1 VKTRIWKIYR
11 RHGKIIWQTLK
22 FWLTFADYKASL
34 KLKQFAFGK
43 KIKKRFHKMIKK
55 ISALFVFCAFLL
67 NGIGTTF
74 AAPVTEKSNG
84 QTAQLAA
91 LLPASDGAMT
101 LNMRRLLSEGLPQA
115 LSANQLMLGKVLGEI
130 DKIKNETGLDLRQ
143 FEQIAVGV
151 SGKQLAK
158 GMTFEPV
165 FLARGTFN
173 AGALLALAKVA
184 AKGKYREEKIG
195 ERTVYVFT
203 PKDMVQTQ
211 VKTAPMPNKPM
222 PNKTVNQS
230 SVFEKAIDKM
240 FKSLSS
246 ELAVTAFD
254 SNTLAI
260 GSPARV
266 RETYSAKT
274 RIGADVLELVNRK
287 PNAIMNFGVK
297 LPNGLSQFV
306 NLSDD
311 EIGKNL
317 GAIRQISGAVDLDGG
332 NATVSLAAKTLEAG
346 QAKNLQEFLEGMQMI
361 GKAFLGSS
369 KNADKKVYGRM
380 IDNARISASGNEV
393 MLDLQVAQSDIDIL
407 VGAK

>member
-1 VKTRIWKIYR
+1 
-11 RHGKIIWQTLK
+11 
-22 FWLTFADYKASL
+22 
-34 KLKQFAFGK
+34 
-43 KIKKRFHKMIKK
+43 
-55 ISALFVFCAFLL
+55 
-67 NGIGTTF
+67 
-74 AAPVTEKSNG
+74 
-84 QTAQLAA
+84 
-91 LLPASDGAMT
+91 
-101 LNMRRLLSEGLPQA
+101 
-115 LSANQLMLGKVLGEI
+115 
-130 DKIKNETGLDLRQ
+130 
-143 FEQIAVGV
+143 
-151 SGKQLAK
+151 
-158 GMTFEPV
+158 
-165 FLARGTFN
+165 
-173 AGALLALAKVA
+173 
-184 AKGKYREEKIG
+184 
-195 ERTVYVFT
+195 
-203 PKDMVQTQ
+203 
-211 VKTAPMPNKPM
+211 M